1 MVEILLSTYNGEH
14 YIQEQL
20 DSILENDYSLINII
34 IRDDGS
40 KDNTLNILD
49 KYKTKFNNKITI
61 IKDNK
66 GNLGSTAS
74 FNELLKYVTADY
86 FMFCDQDDIWC
97 KNKIS
102 QSINAIK
109 GLENKNTPLKP
120 CLVFTDLYVTDSNLN
135 IISNSFIRHNKLD
148 TKVIKDISKSL
159 SLSVAPGCTMI
170 MNKACLKY
178 IKNIPNFVTHD
189 FWAII
194 MIVKY
199 GIVEYL
205 DKPTI
210 MYRQHGNNVIGANL
224 SGYKYMLYKIKKLNE
239 WISAYYK
246 LFKILPFK
254 VSITKFIFWKIY
266 YIIKRL

>member
-1 MVEILLSTYNGEH
+1 MIDILLSTYNGER
-14 YIQEQL
+14 YISELL
-20 DSILENDYSLINII
+20 DSFKSQNYKDFRIL
-34 IRDDGS
+34 IRDDIS
-40 KDNTLNILD
+40 SDNTVEIAENFKENNNINI
-49 KYKTKFNNKITI
+49 KI

-66 GNLGSTAS
+66 GNLGSTGS

-86 FMFCDQDDIWC
+86 FMFCDQDDVWC
-97 KNKIS
+97 PDKIS

-109 GLENKNTPLKP
+109 ELENKNTTILP
-120 CLVFTDLYVTDSNLN
+120 CLVFTDLYITDSNLN
-135 IISNSFIRHNKLD
+135 ITSDSFIRYNKLD
-148 TKVIKDISKSL
+148 TKVIKDISKTL

-170 MNKACLKY
+170 MNKTCLKY
-178 IKNIPNFVTHD
+178 IKNIPSFVTHD

-205 DKPTI
+205 DIPTI
-210 MYRQHGNNVIGANL
+210 MYRQHSNNVIGANL
-224 SGYKYMLYKIKKLNE
+224 SGYKYMLYKIKKFNK
-239 WISAYYK
+239 WISTYYK

-254 VSITKFIFWKIY
+254 VNITKFIFWKIY